1 MNIDTEEVK
10 KLARLSRIDVTDDEA
25 KKLGDDMTSIL
36 GYIDQ
41 IKDVD
46 FDLSEES
53 LTGPYNVLREDENP
67 HESGIHKDVL
77 VKSAPDNDG
86 EYVKVKNIL

>member
-1 MNIDTEEVK
+1 MNIDTKEVK
-10 KLARLSRIDVTDDEA
+10 KLANLARIDISDTEA
-25 KKLGDDMTSIL
+25 EKLGVDMSSII

-41 IKDVD
+41 IKEVD

-53 LTGPYNVLREDENP
+53 TDGPVNVLRADENP
-67 HESGIHKDVL
+67 HESGTHKESL
-77 VKSAPDNDG
+77 VKAAPDNDG